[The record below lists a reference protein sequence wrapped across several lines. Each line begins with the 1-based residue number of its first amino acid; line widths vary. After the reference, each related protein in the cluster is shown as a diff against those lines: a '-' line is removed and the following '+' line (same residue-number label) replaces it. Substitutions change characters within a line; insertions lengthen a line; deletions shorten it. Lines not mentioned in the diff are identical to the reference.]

1 MALLSVE
8 LRRAAARRLVR
19 VLVVLA
25 LAGAFLMSVLFFV
38 NTEKA
43 PASTAGDP
51 AVTATTSVP
60 VPVVPGAGTPATIGD
75 QSCTTTGGT
84 TTCSSPSGSSFATGT
99 ANKEF
104 RLTDLYLSK
113 AEQQHRGLER
123 FGNKPKNVLMSPTV
137 LFILM
142 ALIAG
147 ASFIGAEYKA
157 GTIGT
162 LLTWE
167 SRRLRVLAAKLA
179 AAAIAAALVYL
190 AFQVVFSLMLWPV
203 AVMHGTTAGAD
214 SAFFSGLALF
224 LLRGAAVVGLAAIIG
239 GCIATLGRN
248 TAAALGGLLAYLI
261 AVEAVLLNL
270 KPAWR
275 PWSLVEN
282 LSALIDGASV
292 EINQQVRSPGAALV
306 IIGGYVAALVLATGA
321 VFFRRDIA

>member
-38 NTEKA
+38 NTEKE

-84 TTCSSPSGSSFATGT
+84 TTCSNPSGSSFATGT

-147 ASFIGAEYKA
+147 VVVH
-157 GTIGT
+157 
-162 LLTWE
+162 
-167 SRRLRVLAAKLA
+167 RRRA
-179 AAAIAAALVYL
+179 
-190 AFQVVFSLMLWPV
+190 P
-203 AVMHGTTAGAD
+203 
-214 SAFFSGLALF
+214 
-224 LLRGAAVVGLAAIIG
+224 
-239 GCIATLGRN
+239 
-248 TAAALGGLLAYLI
+248 
-261 AVEAVLLNL
+261 
-270 KPAWR
+270 P
-275 PWSLVEN
+275 
-282 LSALIDGASV
+282 
-292 EINQQVRSPGAALV
+292 
-306 IIGGYVAALVLATGA
+306 
-321 VFFRRDIA
+321 